1 MQTIRKEI
9 SFTEM
14 KKRGVYVNQSIVG
27 HNVITSVFRF
37 NGLLEMIGPNK
48 FRIGYNVIV
57 DTQHESVSVIK
68 DGSFI
73 SLVDKEKFYD
83 ANEEDIKMIR
93 DVPIFKVYNKEEIE
107 KKKKAILMYMAY
119 GDVYVYDRISEKRY
133 RIAIDKYLDNDVKR
147 VMYDYYSIEE
157 NNKENT
163 VSIFQ
168 AIYDSNLLLML
179 KKLDKYEVKNALN
192 ICVKK
197 GINYFY
203 EILADID
210 QLVENDLAIYLDDI
224 R

>member
-14 KKRGVYVNQSIVG
+14 KKGGVYVNQSIVG
-27 HNVITSVFRF
+27 HNVITSAFRF
-37 NGLLEMIGPNK
+37 NGLLEIMGSNK

-57 DTQHESVSVIK
+57 DTQHELVSVIR

-73 SLVDKEKFYD
+73 SLVDKEKFYE

-93 DVPIFKVYNKEEIE
+93 DISVFKVYNKEQIE

-119 GDVYVYDRISEKRY
+119 GDVYVYDRTSGERH
-133 RIAIDKYLDNDVKR
+133 RIVIDKYLDNDVKR
-147 VMYDYYSIEE
+147 IIYDYYSMEE

-179 KKLDKYEVKNALN
+179 KKLDKHEVENALN